1 MLPQMRCLRAGR
13 AGASVQPQAPTAL
26 RPHVNL
32 QAMPREAGPLARWCA
47 ASAHARRARRRGAPE
62 VLDGA
67 LGAAPQLQPARHKA
81 RHDDDGVLRPQA
93 ARAQR
98 QARPRRVLL
107 AEDGRQAHAVR
118 QLDLRDVA
126 QALGHRLHQRPQLL
140 AQHLALR
147 APARASV
154 RRGARGRPPG
164 RAGTNRTAARGFRTT
179 GPDSTC
185 AAGAG
190 RPVQRGSSSVPAAG
204 GRSAIA
210 AWPDRQAA
218 RSGFASDKVPR
229 VCAPAAW
236 CRPTIWTA
244 PARPAPTTPSR
255 ASWAFARPAS
265 ARAPRGPRAPA
276 APSALPR
283 WPAEQSAGSSLGGR
297 SAHLTVPPSMHRRI
311 RHAGQNRGMQ
321 DMRQWRIIAQ
331 SAAHLW
337 KGARRSVLHCAADR
351 SEGRLD
357 HSVMPNG
364 PSGQSRWKLCN
375 RAAVELQQVVPTL
388 SVRALTR
395 NTLCFWQKGAGVRRC
410 LAGESHV
417 QGQTRVSGPLRLT
430 VCQLP
435 ACCTALL
442 WPAWLAI
449 IGTSLRGAPAT
460 AITRHAARDM
470 TTAHLAT
477 RRPEPTRQPE
487 PTCLANASCTAGPCV
502 AVLPSSAGRHRQ
514 PPCISAPLSDSP
526 SHILSSAAA
535 TCKYVAPFCCRCTL
549 LKCTPAPST
558 CKQLRLGKTCAR
570 CQGRC

>member
-164 RAGTNRTAARGFRTT
+164 RAGTGRTAARGFRTA

-190 RPVQRGSSSVPAAG
+190 RPVQRGSSSVPTAG
-204 GRSAIA
+204 GRSALA
-210 AWPDRQAA
+210 A
-218 RSGFASDKVPR
+218 
-229 VCAPAAW
+229 
-236 CRPTIWTA
+236 
-244 PARPAPTTPSR
+244 
-255 ASWAFARPAS
+255 
-265 ARAPRGPRAPA
+265 
-276 APSALPR
+276 
-283 WPAEQSAGSSLGGR
+283 
-297 SAHLTVPPSMHRRI
+297 
-311 RHAGQNRGMQ
+311 
-321 DMRQWRIIAQ
+321 
-331 SAAHLW
+331 
-337 KGARRSVLHCAADR
+337 
-351 SEGRLD
+351 
-357 HSVMPNG
+357 
-364 PSGQSRWKLCN
+364 
-375 RAAVELQQVVPTL
+375 
-388 SVRALTR
+388 
-395 NTLCFWQKGAGVRRC
+395 
-410 LAGESHV
+410 
-417 QGQTRVSGPLRLT
+417 
-430 VCQLP
+430 
-435 ACCTALL
+435 
-442 WPAWLAI
+442 
-449 IGTSLRGAPAT
+449 
-460 AITRHAARDM
+460 
-470 TTAHLAT
+470 
-477 RRPEPTRQPE
+477 
-487 PTCLANASCTAGPCV
+487 
-502 AVLPSSAGRHRQ
+502 
-514 PPCISAPLSDSP
+514 
-526 SHILSSAAA
+526 
-535 TCKYVAPFCCRCTL
+535 
-549 LKCTPAPST
+549 
-558 CKQLRLGKTCAR
+558 
-570 CQGRC
+570 